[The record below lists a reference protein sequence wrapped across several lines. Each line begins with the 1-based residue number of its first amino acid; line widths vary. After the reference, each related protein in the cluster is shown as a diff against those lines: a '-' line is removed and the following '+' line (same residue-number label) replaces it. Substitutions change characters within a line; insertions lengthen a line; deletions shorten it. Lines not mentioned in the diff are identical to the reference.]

1 MTLEQTD
8 LAEDLELEVEDILS
22 NITSD
27 LVADRSNS
35 PFLER
40 LFSIDAGKWV
50 ELEPLC
56 QELKQIEKQF
66 AELKTEFNA
75 TIKVT
80 WLDYPVSACGEGF
93 CTILFFVESLH
104 WSNLALYNQ
113 NHLMKYIDD
122 VT

>member
-50 ELEPLC
+50 ELESLC

-66 AELKTEFNA
+66 AELKTEFNV

-104 WSNLALYNQ
+104 WHNLALYNQ
-113 NHLMKYIDD
+113 QLFWKNFS
-122 VT
+122 